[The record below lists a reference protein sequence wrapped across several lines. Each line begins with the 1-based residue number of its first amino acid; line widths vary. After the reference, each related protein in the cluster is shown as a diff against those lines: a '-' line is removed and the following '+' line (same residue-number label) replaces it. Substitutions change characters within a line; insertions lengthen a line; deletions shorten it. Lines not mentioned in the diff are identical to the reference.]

1 MIVVELKADGT
12 DKNTIDNI
20 VYTQSKQTDMD
31 SKTKSSLRSKL
42 FRHLDGIVIAPTA
55 YALKKHGVTDYLIEN
70 KKAALKDLAIKF
82 KANEGY
88 LNVALRGLCSQ
99 GWLIQKVDNQ
109 NDSVSYETNEAS
121 EIAFKYFHLY
131 EDVVELLQM
140 SENYHQRKFEIEPF
154 SKLKSIYKKYKVNY
168 GIELS
173 ENKAQR
179 EIEEQILT
187 HIEGIIVGPTI
198 VHLGITG
205 MFHKYFMESR
215 FRSEEFHKNHKEF
228 DELLSI
234 LADLGWF
241 NENNSTYEFNDY
253 GLFFAKR
260 ASAYGVTVSYI
271 PTLRKLD
278 ELIFGDPLILRNK
291 ATDSDELHVDR
302 EMNIWGSGGAH
313 SSYFKVVDEIIIE
326 LFNKPIHEQPKG
338 ILDMGCGNGA
348 FLKHLFSVIESQTLR
363 GTVLDEYPLM
373 VIGVDY
379 NQAALKVSRANLIQ
393 ADIWAKIIWG
403 DIGNPEIL
411 AKDLKNNYDID
422 LENLLNV
429 RTFLDH
435 NRIWENPSTGSSIVS
450 SSTGAYAY
458 QGKKINNNLVAE
470 SLKEHMGKWTPFV
483 GKFGLLLIELHTVK
497 PELVAQNIGRTA
509 ATAYDLTHGYS
520 DQYILEVDEFLKL
533 IQEAGLTP
541 DMSKFKKFPNTD
553 FATVSISLL
562 KSNNA

>member
-1 MIVVELKADGT
+1 MGEI
-12 DKNTIDNI
+12 N
-20 VYTQSKQTDMD
+20 
-31 SKTKSSLRSKL
+31 KSALRSRL

-55 YALKKHGVTDYLIEN
+55 FTLKKHGVTDYLLEN
-70 KKAALKDLAIKF
+70 KKVDLKDLSQKF

-99 GWLIQKVDNQ
+99 GWLIQNIDNQ
-109 NDSVSYETNEAS
+109 NNTVSYETNEKS
-121 EIAFKYFHLY
+121 EIAFNYFYLF
-131 EDVVELLQM
+131 EDVVDLLQM
-140 SENYHQRKFEIEPF
+140 SESYHQRKFEIEPF
-154 SKLKSIYKKYKVNY
+154 LKLSSIYKRFKINY

-173 ENKAQR
+173 ENILKR
-179 EIEEQILT
+179 EIEDQILT

-205 MFHKYFMESR
+205 MFHKYFMESK
-215 FRSEEFHKNHKEF
+215 FRPEEFHENHHEF

-234 LADLGWF
+234 LTDLGWF
-241 NENNSTYEFNDY
+241 NANNGTYEFNEY

-260 ASAYGVTVSYI
+260 ASAYGVTVSYL

-278 ELIFGDPLILRNK
+278 DLIFGDPQILSK
-291 ATDSDELHVDR
+291 ISTGDDEIHVDR

-313 SSYFKVVDEIIIE
+313 STYFKVVDEIIIDI
-326 LFNKPIHEQPKG
+326 FNKPIEEQPKG

-348 FLKHLFSVIESQTLR
+348 FLQHLYSVIESQTYR
-363 GTVLDEYPLM
+363 GTVLDEYPLTI
-373 VIGVDY
+373 IGVDY
-379 NQAALKVSRANLIQ
+379 NEAAIKVSRANLIQ

-403 DIGNPEIL
+403 DIGKPELL
-411 AKDLKNNYDID
+411 AKDLKNNYDIE

-435 NRIWENPSTGSSIVS
+435 NRIWENPTNISTRIS

-458 QGKKINNNLVAE
+458 KGKKIDNNLVSE
-470 SLKEHMGKWTPFV
+470 SLKEHIQKWTPFV

-497 PELVAQNIGRTA
+497 PELVAENLGNTA

-541 DMSKFKKFPNTD
+541 DMSKFKKFPNTE

-562 KSNNA
+562 KANK